1 MFAGSMQTTQAVA
14 ERNKEALD
22 TLRCQRRLRRHVQP
36 GRRDVVASVH
46 RSDAQRGREGSL
58 LRRASPASSSSLL
71 TEAASLDMKFDWV
84 AADPNNYDPALLDG
98 RAPRPTASTCATAF
112 YPFLDPALGEGQPGD
127 RSSTET
133 LMAQYKPDGKI
144 AYLGVQGLSAWLL
157 FAKAAGECGADLTPR
172 LRLGEDAGDHR
183 LDRRRT
189 AGRARPADREGE
201 RLHGDPRGQ
210 GPEVP
215 TRRRLRAQRRHLQL

>member
-1 MFAGSMQTTQAVA
+1 MFAGSIDTTKLVA
-14 ERNKEALD
+14 ARNKEALD
-22 TLRCQRRLRRHVQP
+22 TLGAKVVYDGTYNPVGETSWRPFIEAMRNAGVKGLYFVGDP
-36 GRRDVVASVH
+36 GVLASF
-46 RSDAQRGREGSL
+46 
-58 LRRASPASSSSLL
+58 L
-71 TEAASLDMKFDWV
+71 TEAASVDMKFDWV
-84 AADPNNYDPALLDG
+84 AADPNNYDPAVLDAG
-98 RAPRPTASTCATAF
+98 AAADGVYMRTAF
-112 YPFLDPALGEGQPGD
+112 YPFLDPTLAKDNPA
-127 RSSTET
+127 TEQYRA

-157 FAKAAGECGADLTPR
+157 FAKAVGECGADVTPR

-189 AGRARPADREGE
+189 AGDARPADREGE